1 MCGAGLGLR
10 TLAVNSSAAATRG
23 PSGGRVL
30 AVPQGGA
37 ELYLGPGTPQPDTQ
51 DPPLWVSAAGS
62 SLGAMMFWQLT
73 IDANDPTRLARFWA
87 RALGYQP
94 VPPTE
99 PETTWHALYR
109 ARLGEEAAFDDRLFD
124 PAGLRP
130 PIWFQQVP
138 ETKAGKNRLHL
149 DLYPTGRDNTLPMDR
164 RIEIVEAKVAE
175 LVGLGASV
183 ERRTR
188 EDDPEDPV
196 YFVVMHDP
204 EGNEFCVG

>member
-1 MCGAGLGLR
+1 M
-10 TLAVNSSAAATRG
+10 V
-23 PSGGRVL
+23 
-30 AVPQGGA
+30 
-37 ELYLGPGTPQPDTQ
+37 
-51 DPPLWVSAAGS
+51 
-62 SLGAMMFWQLT
+62 FWQLT
-73 IDANDPTRLARFWA
+73 IDTNDPALLARFWA

-94 VPPTE
+94 VPPAE
-99 PETTWHALYR
+99 PKTTWHAHYR
-109 ARLGEEAAFDDRLFD
+109 GRLGEAAAFDDRLFD

-130 PIWFQQVP
+130 PIWFQKVP

-149 DLYPTGRDNTLPMDR
+149 DLYPTGRDRSLPMDR
-164 RIEIVEAKVAE
+164 RIELVEARVTE

-188 EDDPEDPV
+188 EDDPEDLV